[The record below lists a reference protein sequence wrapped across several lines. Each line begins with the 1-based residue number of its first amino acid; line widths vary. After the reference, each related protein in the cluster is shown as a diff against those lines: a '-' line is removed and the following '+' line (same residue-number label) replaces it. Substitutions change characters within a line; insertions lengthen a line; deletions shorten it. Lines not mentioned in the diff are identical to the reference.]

1 MAVDKLPADSEQFMT
16 ISNTQLPNMNKK
28 ADEIDIEKCLARLG
42 FARRRTHD
50 TGAKHALSWI
60 QRQLQE
66 LGASRSSSA
75 IVNADY
81 DEAKQERTAVLI
93 VNKDYDE
100 AKRERAACLNVIA
113 DLDKTKLERTAVL
126 NVSADYDEAKLEV
139 EKACRGIEAD
149 ARLQAD
155 DEDTEA
161 EKAEQQAA
169 TEEIP
174 LVDNAGTAEP
184 EVVAPTLPAA
194 AVPLAQA
201 PVTQLT
207 SSASGEAIP
216 VAADAP
222 ASQAAELQDYDE
234 AKLERTASPNVN
246 ADYNKAE
253 LESTAVL
260 NANADYDEAKLE
272 VEEACRG
279 SEMEATELQDYDEA
293 KLERTASPNVNADY
307 NKAELES
314 TAVLN
319 ANADYDEAKLEVEE
333 ACRGSEMEA
342 TDLQDY
348 DEAKLERTA
357 SPNMSADYNKTE
369 LESTAV
375 LNANA
380 DHDEAKLEMEE
391 ARRGSEMDAR
401 PHTDDEDSEA
411 EKAEQQAASEEMPL
425 IDNAVTAE
433 PETAAS
439 TPPGLL
445 ESAAK
450 EAQAPLCR
458 CCAGFVAEAAY
469 NKLLVRFKGD
479 TLALDKIIDKKCLLP
494 DCEGFKAKLL
504 RKHVHDM
511 RAEDID
517 TLLRDNRVVLK
528 QYFFMRSSHH

>member
-293 KLERTASPNVNADY
+293 KLERTASPN
-307 NKAELES
+307 
-314 TAVLN
+314 
-319 ANADYDEAKLEVEE
+319 
-333 ACRGSEMEA
+333 
-342 TDLQDY
+342 
-348 DEAKLERTA
+348 
-357 SPNMSADYNKTE
+357 MSADYNKTE

>member
-234 AKLERTASPNVN
+234 AKLERTASPN
-246 ADYNKAE
+246 
-253 LESTAVL
+253 
-260 NANADYDEAKLE
+260 
-272 VEEACRG
+272 
-279 SEMEATELQDYDEA
+279 
-293 KLERTASPNVNADY
+293 
-307 NKAELES
+307 
-314 TAVLN
+314 
-319 ANADYDEAKLEVEE
+319 
-333 ACRGSEMEA
+333 
-342 TDLQDY
+342 
-348 DEAKLERTA
+348 
-357 SPNMSADYNKTE
+357 MSADYNKTE